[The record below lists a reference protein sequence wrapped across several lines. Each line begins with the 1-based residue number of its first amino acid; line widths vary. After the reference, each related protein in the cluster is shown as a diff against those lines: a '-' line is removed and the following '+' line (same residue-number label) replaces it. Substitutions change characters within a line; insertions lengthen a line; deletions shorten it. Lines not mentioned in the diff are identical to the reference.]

1 MKDKPA
7 ANLAM
12 AIKKLAAYESRKYST
27 SVLFG
32 TVTEIGDN
40 NSVKIKLF
48 NGFEIGGAQ
57 VVLSMFCTERTI
69 HIPYDGSESDDEDL
83 NSHVHDEEEILGTLK
98 ISHTPTGGCVLNV
111 TGDDN
116 LTVIGGTP
124 VPTPPAECQ
133 ILFRH
138 KHKIKPALPTIKLW
152 RGLVVGDIV
161 VLSEMG
167 NGQYFVH
174 ERAALAGGNS
184 NEILNP
190 KDSGMKGGAKEYE

>member
-40 NSVKIKLF
+40 NSIKIKLF

-83 NSHVHDEEEILGTLK
+83 NSHVHDESDELAFT
-98 ISHTPTGGCVLNV
+98 ISGSNGAGPVLFTVMPVVDPTE
-111 TGDDN
+111 
-116 LTVIGGTP
+116 
-124 VPTPPAECQ
+124 PTPDPPKPVESVT
-133 ILFRH
+133 FKH

>member
-12 AIKKLAAYESRKYST
+12 VIKKLAAYESRKYST

-83 NSHVHDEEEILGTLK
+83 NSHIHDESDELTFT
-98 ISHTPTGGCVLNV
+98 ISGSNGGGPVMFTVVPVLDPT
-111 TGDDN
+111 D
-116 LTVIGGTP
+116 P
-124 VPTPPAECQ
+124 PPEPPKPAESVT
-133 ILFRH
+133 FKH

-152 RGLVVGDIV
+152 RGLVVGDVV

>member
-40 NSVKIKLF
+40 NSVRIKLF

-83 NSHVHDEEEILGTLK
+83 NSHVHDESDELAFTISGSNGGGPVMFTVVPVLDPTDPPPEEPPK
-98 ISHTPTGGCVLNV
+98 
-111 TGDDN
+111 
-116 LTVIGGTP
+116 
-124 VPTPPAECQ
+124 PAESVT
-133 ILFRH
+133 FKH

>member
-40 NSVKIKLF
+40 NSVRIKLF

-83 NSHVHDEEEILGTLK
+83 NSHVHDESDELAFT
-98 ISHTPTGGCVLNV
+98 ISGSNGGGPVMFTVVPVVDPTEPPPEPPKPVESV
-111 TGDDN
+111 T
-116 LTVIGGTP
+116 
-124 VPTPPAECQ
+124 
-133 ILFRH
+133 FKH

-190 KDSGMKGGAKEYE
+190 KDSGMKGGAKEYEP

>member
-40 NSVKIKLF
+40 NSVRIKLF

-83 NSHVHDEEEILGTLK
+83 NSHVHDEEEMLGTLT
-98 ISHTPTGGCVLNV
+98 ITHTPTGNCVLTV
-111 TGDDN
+111 TGDEN
-116 LTVIGGTP
+116 LTV
-124 VPTPPAECQ
+124 TPPGTVTPAGCQ
-133 ILFRH
+133 IAFRH

>member
-40 NSVKIKLF
+40 NSVRIKLF

-83 NSHVHDEEEILGTLK
+83 NSHVHDEEEMLGTLT
-98 ISHTPTGGCVLNV
+98 ISHTPTGGCVLEV
-111 TGDDN
+111 SGDDN
-116 LTVIGGTP
+116 LTVVPPGP
-124 VPTPPAECQ
+124 VSPSGCQ
-133 ILFRH
+133 IMFRH

-174 ERAALAGGNS
+174 ERASLNGGNS

-190 KDSGMKGGAKEYE
+190 KDAGMKGNAKEYGG

>member
-40 NSVKIKLF
+40 NSVRIKLF

-83 NSHVHDEEEILGTLK
+83 NSHVHDEEEMLGTLT
-98 ISHTPTGGCVLNV
+98 ITHNPVGGCVLTV
-111 TGDDN
+111 TGDEN
-116 LTVIGGTP
+116 LTV
-124 VPTPPAECQ
+124 TPPSGAVTPAGCQ
-133 ILFRH
+133 IAFRH